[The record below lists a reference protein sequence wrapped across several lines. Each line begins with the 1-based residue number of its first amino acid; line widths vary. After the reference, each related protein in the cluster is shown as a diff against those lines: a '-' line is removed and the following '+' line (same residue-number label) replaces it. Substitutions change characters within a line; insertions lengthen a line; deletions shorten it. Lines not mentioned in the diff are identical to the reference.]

1 MIPQRMNEPSVNLAD
16 IYAAR
21 LRIRE
26 HTLRTPLLFSPALSE
41 MTGFEVYLKL
51 ECWQRCG
58 CFKVRGATNMVA
70 ALSAEERARGVVTAS
85 SGNHGLAVAR
95 AAKIFGCASATIVLP
110 EDADR
115 SKVEMIR
122 RWEPTVIFSG
132 TSYSEAYECARR
144 YEEEHDAVY
153 VHSHAHPLIIA
164 GQGTIG
170 LEIIEAL
177 PQVEAVLVPVGGGG
191 LISGIATAVKG
202 ASADVEVVGVEPS
215 AAPAAYRSLR
225 DDVCYEE
232 IDVRPSIADGLLGG
246 FGRLP
251 FRISR
256 ELVSKVVLVEDE
268 EIVHAMR
275 VFQREEQLMVE
286 AAAAVGLAALLGG
299 KVNLGR
305 RRVVLVVT
313 SRNID
318 SGKYNRLI
326 RGSG

>member
-1 MIPQRMNEPSVNLAD
+1 MDERDLQLAD
-16 IYAAR
+16 IYRAR

-26 HTLRTPLLFSPALSE
+26 HTVQTPLIFSQGLSE
-41 MTGFEVYLKL
+41 RTGSEIYLKL
-51 ECWQRCG
+51 ECWQQGG

-70 ALSAEERARGVVTAS
+70 ALNPEERARGVVTAS

-95 AAKIFGCASATIVLP
+95 AARIFDCASATIFLP
-110 EDADR
+110 KDADR
-115 SKVEMIR
+115 TKVEKIR
-122 RWEPTVIFSG
+122 HWGPDVVFHGRG
-132 TSYSEAYECARR
+132 YLEAYGRARR
-144 YEEEHDAVY
+144 YAAERDAIY

-177 PQVEAVLVPVGGGG
+177 PDMEAVLVPVGGGG
-191 LISGIATAVKG
+191 LISGIATAIKA
-202 ASADVEVVGVEPS
+202 ASPGVEVVGVEPS
-215 AAPAAYRSLR
+215 AAPAAYRSLQ

-232 IDVRPSIADGLLGG
+232 IDVAPSIADGLLGG
-246 FGRLP
+246 FGQLP
-251 FRISR
+251 FKISR

-268 EIVHAMR
+268 EIIQAMR
-275 VFQREEQLMVE
+275 VFQRDEQLLVE

-299 KVNLGR
+299 KVNLER